1 MEMCFLDN
9 SNMRTNAKYTNTNN
23 NYYINN
29 INIDTNKIKE
39 NLANNTLTMYRI
51 YILSKYYE
59 KCDNIGLI
67 KILLFDRN
75 ERNIPIICYNTNC
88 NLNNK

>member
-29 INIDTNKIKE
+29 INIDTNKIKK